1 MITKLTLLNICH
13 NYNLNIANEQIP
25 KDRLRNFTCFNNLCA
40 SVVDYL
46 LADSN
51 IWEKILEFKVL
62 DPIFDSKHAPI
73 TATLKFST
81 SKLGKKKLFSPPK
94 SNKWSDQG
102 WAIFKSILNLP
113 ETKNRSQSYKKF
125 LAETVVERKL
135 KTSLK
140 VLPRF

>member
-1 MITKLTLLNICH
+1 MITTLTLLNICH

-81 SKLGKKKLFSPPK
+81 SKLGRKNSSAFPRVTNGVTRAGPYLSP
-94 SNKWSDQG
+94 
-102 WAIFKSILNLP
+102 F
-113 ETKNRSQSYKKF
+113 
-125 LAETVVERKL
+125 
-135 KTSLK
+135 
-140 VLPRF
+140 